1 MRTASLLA
9 IPESET
15 RNRWDLKPDVSL
27 ELGIWDL
34 VLFPGFSR
42 YGVSRFSRFAHFS
55 FLDDSSAVVLNAP
68 LPLRLCY
75 PYEEFAD
82 HMKAMRTVREWEY
95 TSRFGHLGNDQT
107 SRANSAR
114 VVEYFFDS
122 YVDKKEA
129 VHKAELFLS
138 IYDYIG
144 RHQELFS
151 NKGLMEK
158 LDNGPL
164 SVETSLLRAI
174 HHVFTVAPRPAEIEP
189 KKILALA
196 KAFQDVQA
204 V

>member
-1 MRTASLLA
+1 M
-9 IPESET
+9 
-15 RNRWDLKPDVSL
+15 
-27 ELGIWDL
+27 
-34 VLFPGFSR
+34 
-42 YGVSRFSRFAHFS
+42 
-55 FLDDSSAVVLNAP
+55 
-68 LPLRLCY
+68 RLCY

-95 TSRFGHLGNDQT
+95 TSRFGHLGTDQT

-144 RHQELFS
+144 RHQDLFS
-151 NKGLMEK
+151 QKGLMEK
-158 LDNGPL
+158 LESGPL
-164 SVETSLLRAI
+164 SVETALLRAI
-174 HHVFTVAPRPAEIEP
+174 HHVFTVIPRPAEVEP
-189 KKILALA
+189 KKVLALA
-196 KAFQDVQA
+196 KAFQDIQA

>member
-1 MRTASLLA
+1 
-9 IPESET
+9 
-15 RNRWDLKPDVSL
+15 
-27 ELGIWDL
+27 
-34 VLFPGFSR
+34 
-42 YGVSRFSRFAHFS
+42 
-55 FLDDSSAVVLNAP
+55 VLNAP

-95 TSRFGHLGNDQT
+95 TSRFGHLGNEQT

-151 NKGLMEK
+151 QKGLMEK
-158 LDNGPL
+158 LDSGPL
-164 SVETSLLRAI
+164 SVDTGLLRAI
-174 HHVFTVAPRPAEIEP
+174 HHIFTVVPRAAEVDP
-189 KKILALA
+189 KKAVALA
-196 KAFQDVQA
+196 KAFQDVLT

>member
-1 MRTASLLA
+1 MGFS
-9 IPESET
+9 S
-15 RNRWDLKPDVSL
+15 
-27 ELGIWDL
+27 
-34 VLFPGFSR
+34 FPGFPRDQLSL
-42 YGVSRFSRFAHFS
+42 FARFALFRFLVDS
-55 FLDDSSAVVLNAP
+55 FPVVLNAP
-68 LPLRLCY
+68 LSLRLCY

-95 TSRFGHLGNDQT
+95 TSRFGHLGNEQN

-122 YVDKKEA
+122 YIDKKEA

-151 NKGLMEK
+151 QRALMEK
-158 LDNGPL
+158 LDSGPL
-164 SVETSLLRAI
+164 SVDTGLLRAV
-174 HHVFTVAPRPAEIEP
+174 HHIFTVVPRAAEVDP
-189 KKILALA
+189 KKALALA